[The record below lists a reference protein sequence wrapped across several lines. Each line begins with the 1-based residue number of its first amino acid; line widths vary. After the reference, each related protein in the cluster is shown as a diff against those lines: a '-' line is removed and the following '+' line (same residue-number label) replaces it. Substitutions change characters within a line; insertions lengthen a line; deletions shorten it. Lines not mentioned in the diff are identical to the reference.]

1 MMHSHHVT
9 SRYKG
14 KFEHEKEGNKNN
26 MQGTTEKIGKENKEM
41 MEGHNCKHFRFVI
54 FTFHPKTAASSGSK

>member
-1 MMHSHHVT
+1 MSHLGT
-9 SRYKG
+9 RG
-14 KFEHEKEGNKNN
+14 KFEHENKGNKNN